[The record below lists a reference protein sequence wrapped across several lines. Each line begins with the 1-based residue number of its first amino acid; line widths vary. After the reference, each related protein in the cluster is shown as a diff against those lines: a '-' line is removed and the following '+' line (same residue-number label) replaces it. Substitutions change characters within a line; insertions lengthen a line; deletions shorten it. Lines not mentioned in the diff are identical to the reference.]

1 METIEL
7 TNTAKTVLTALN
19 EIEPVQIKTIQKIT
33 EMERMK
39 VLSALLELELFGI
52 IRQFP
57 GKYFVRIGGIF
68 K

>member
-1 METIEL
+1 METIKL
-7 TNTAKTVLTALN
+7 TNTAKAVLTALN

-39 VLSALLELELFGI
+39 VLSGLLELELFGI